1 MTMTR
6 RNALNSILTILDSVL
21 ANAKPEDIETIEGCK
36 EYCNNEIYKM
46 NAALEKRSSKPSKAS
61 IENAPIAEKIVEALA
76 NHGSMIAADISE
88 AISTEENV
96 VSVQKVSAICRQ
108 KVEEGV
114 LRVEDIKVKNK
125 GKVKLY
131 SLVTADN

>member
-21 ANAKPEDIETIEGCK
+21 ANAKPEDVETIEGCK
-36 EYCNNEIYKM
+36 EYCNNEISKM

-61 IENAPIAEKIVEALA
+61 IENAPIAEKIMEALA
-76 NHGSMIAADISE
+76 DRGSMIAADISE

-114 LRVEDIKVKNK
+114 LRVEDVKVKNK